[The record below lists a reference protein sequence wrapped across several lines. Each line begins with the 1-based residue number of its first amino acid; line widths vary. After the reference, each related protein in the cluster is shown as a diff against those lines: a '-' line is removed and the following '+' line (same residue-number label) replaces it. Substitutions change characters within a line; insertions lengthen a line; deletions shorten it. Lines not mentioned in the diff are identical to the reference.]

1 MGILDKTKS
10 SSQKTDHECVCA
22 HAEVVHLFLFSTLW
36 TIARQFPLSMRFSRQ
51 EYWSGLPCPSPWNL
65 PKPDIEPSFPALQ
78 ADSLP
83 SEPPGKLQRRQH
95 ERKARSVGRTRN
107 QLLRLQHLAWWLT
120 SCLVAFE
127 LEHWLFSALKLNW
140 SIGSSWVLSTLSL
153 WTVTTSSSLLGVL
166 LANSPC
172 RSRDLP
178 ASLVAQLVKNLPAV

>member
-1 MGILDKTKS
+1 MDHSPPVSSVHEILQARVLEWVAMPFS
-10 SSQKTDHECVCA
+10 MESSQTRYWTFIPHIAGRFFTIWATWEA
-22 HAEVVHLFLFSTLW
+22 AE
-36 TIARQFPLSMRFSRQ
+36 
-51 EYWSGLPCPSPWNL
+51 
-65 PKPDIEPSFPALQ
+65 
-78 ADSLP
+78 
-83 SEPPGKLQRRQH
+83 H

-140 SIGSSWVLSTLSL
+140 CIGSSWVLSALSL

-178 ASLVAQLVKNLPAV
+178 ASLVAQLVKNLPAVQETWVWSLG

>member
-65 PKPDIEPSFPALQ
+65 PKPDIEPSFPTLQ

-83 SEPPGKLQRRQH
+83 SEPPGKLQSMSGKQEVWAGPGINYCGFSIWH
-95 ERKARSVGRTRN
+95 DGS
-107 QLLRLQHLAWWLT
+107 HPAW
-120 SCLVAFE
+120 
-127 LEHWLFSALKLNW
+127 
-140 SIGSSWVLSTLSL
+140 
-153 WTVTTSSSLLGVL
+153 
-166 LANSPC
+166 
-172 RSRDLP
+172 
-178 ASLVAQLVKNLPAV
+178 